1 MKVET
6 RVDGSNSALCFHQNE
21 CKLMHSK
28 KNDPS
33 VVACALPRASK
44 NKLLEWGLP
53 TEELICKRQ
62 IKTASTITEVGPQN
76 RTRKLMQ
83 RSKKTLKFSLK
94 EKRHCERVDDSTSV
108 PSIPRSDAC
117 SVPNHRLSFAGVK
130 RRFRVK

>member
-53 TEELICKRQ
+53 TEEPMCKAGKQCFYHHRGW
-62 IKTASTITEVGPQN
+62 TTES
-76 RTRKLMQ
+76 
-83 RSKKTLKFSLK
+83 SKAAYDAI
-94 EKRHCERVDDSTSV
+94 EED
-108 PSIPRSDAC
+108 PSILA
-117 SVPNHRLSFAGVK
+117 
-130 RRFRVK
+130 

>member
-53 TEELICKRQ
+53 TEELICKADKNCFYHHRGW
-62 IKTASTITEVGPQN
+62 TPESN
-76 RTRKLMQ
+76 
-83 RSKKTLKFSLK
+83 K
-94 EKRHCERVDDSTSV
+94 EAYAAIEEDPKVL
-108 PSIPRSDAC
+108 A
-117 SVPNHRLSFAGVK
+117 
-130 RRFRVK
+130 